1 MDINQNC
8 AITEQEVQTQH
19 RVNHVILP
27 VEKTGG
33 GGGGGCNHQKTPQ
46 IRHSKLIQ
54 HV

>member
-33 GGGGGCNHQKTPQ
+33 GGVATIKELP
-46 IRHSKLIQ
+46 K
-54 HV
+54 